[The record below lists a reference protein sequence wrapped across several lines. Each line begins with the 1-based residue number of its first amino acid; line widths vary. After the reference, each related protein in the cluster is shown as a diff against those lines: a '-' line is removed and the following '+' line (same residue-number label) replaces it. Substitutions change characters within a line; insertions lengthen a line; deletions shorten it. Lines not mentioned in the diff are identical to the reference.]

1 MISYSSFELDSFAR
15 SPFVHDCTL
24 SSLSRQLHVKALLNI
39 DAIDYSFIDEDIARI
54 VCDKFDIE
62 PVALQKPK
70 PLKDFNGRM
79 AEPVTHAIY
88 PNLTLQNHTESLA
101 PMLITKLGNHQLILG
116 KPWMN
121 ARDVLLDMQSDSLIF
136 VPGRCSHPGAP
147 NQYFASTHPLS
158 NLRITP
164 APKTPPKLQGISPK

>member
-24 SSLSRQLHVKALLNI
+24 FSLSRQLHVKALLNI

-62 PVALQKPK
+62 PVALQKPR
-70 PLKDFNGRM
+70 PLKGFNGRM
-79 AEPVTHAIY
+79 AEPITHAIY
-88 PNLTLQNHTESLA
+88 LSLTLQNHTESLA

-116 KPWMN
+116 K
-121 ARDVLLDMQSDSLIF
+121 L
-136 VPGRCSHPGAP
+136 
-147 NQYFASTHPLS
+147 
-158 NLRITP
+158 
-164 APKTPPKLQGISPK
+164 